1 MRAWMSLE
9 SKRRATSNKVMRRHT
24 AQTLMSYLT
33 IAVQGWYAE
42 RGEVYRRLPVTKQ
55 RWVCFGLCIGAGVI
69 VGLVVAFALY
79 LQA

>member
-1 MRAWMSLE
+1 
-9 SKRRATSNKVMRRHT
+9 MRRHT

>member
-1 MRAWMSLE
+1 
-9 SKRRATSNKVMRRHT
+9 MRRHT

-33 IAVQGWYAE
+33 IAVEGWYAE
-42 RGEVYRRLPVTKQ
+42 GGEVYRRLPVTKQ
-55 RWVCFGLCIGAGVI
+55 RWVCFALCIGAGVV